1 MQIKD
6 FIQVLW
12 VENDPVVIE
21 AYPLEAEEYGV
32 QLVPFSCFDDAYTA
46 LREDYNR
53 WDAIILDAKCKVK
66 ETDVDKAIPFLTQ
79 STNRIAELAKDN
91 NKTIKWYILSG
102 QGEEAISDA
111 IPDTRLAW
119 DRDWTDS
126 TNKKFY
132 SKETDRGALFTRIK
146 EHYCSSLEFQIKNDI
161 YKNVFISLENLGISE
176 FTESILLDILLPLH
190 YPEKQ
195 VSFKPVHHYTQLR
208 ILIEY
213 LFRACYKVG
222 LVPDQCV
229 PNGLVNLNQC
239 LMYLSGKPAEVA
251 GVRYG
256 GIGEKIIPEY
266 IEQII
271 HSVLSFGNVHSHTVK
286 LENEDIIKIENI
298 LHSSQSN
305 FLIFG
310 LMLQLCE
317 VITWL
322 AKYVS
327 VHDDKEINL
336 FFCTLLKIEK
346 DILEKYEGQ
355 EFVLEKDENGL
366 WHCGECWFPKSSWNT
381 ENMLQIDKLTPNLN
395 PDIKYKYPYYIAKYK
410 PVKIE

>member
-161 YKNVFISLENLGISE
+161 
-176 FTESILLDILLPLH
+176 
-190 YPEKQ
+190 
-195 VSFKPVHHYTQLR
+195 
-208 ILIEY
+208 
-213 LFRACYKVG
+213 
-222 LVPDQCV
+222 
-229 PNGLVNLNQC
+229 
-239 LMYLSGKPAEVA
+239 
-251 GVRYG
+251 
-256 GIGEKIIPEY
+256 
-266 IEQII
+266 
-271 HSVLSFGNVHSHTVK
+271 
-286 LENEDIIKIENI
+286 
-298 LHSSQSN
+298 
-305 FLIFG
+305 
-310 LMLQLCE
+310 
-317 VITWL
+317 
-322 AKYVS
+322 
-327 VHDDKEINL
+327 
-336 FFCTLLKIEK
+336 
-346 DILEKYEGQ
+346 
-355 EFVLEKDENGL
+355 
-366 WHCGECWFPKSSWNT
+366 
-381 ENMLQIDKLTPNLN
+381 
-395 PDIKYKYPYYIAKYK
+395 
-410 PVKIE
+410 